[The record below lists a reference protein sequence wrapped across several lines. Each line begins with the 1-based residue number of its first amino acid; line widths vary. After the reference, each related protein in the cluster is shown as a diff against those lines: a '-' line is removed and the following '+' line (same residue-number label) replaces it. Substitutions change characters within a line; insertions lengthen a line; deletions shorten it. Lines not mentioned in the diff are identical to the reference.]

1 MIAPRLS
8 RAAASCLPLLASV
21 LALLIVPTAAP
32 RAAAG
37 EPSATPF
44 VQIRVDQVTPDV
56 VTTTSEPVVT
66 VSGIVTNVGDR
77 PVHDVMVRLEHAPAV
92 TSSAALRTS
101 LDGDTDQYQP
111 VADFLTV
118 ASELQRGQK
127 AGFTLSAPVR
137 SLTAPSLAI
146 ERPGVYP
153 LLVNVNGTPDYGAP
167 ARLDNARLL
176 LPVVGVP
183 PEQTA
188 TPADTVTSVVAPDT
202 SRPVQITM
210 LWPLADRPRLSPG
223 APGGTVPVRLMD
235 DELAASL
242 ASGGRLDILL
252 SSVEFATSRDVD
264 PDGAV
269 ARSLCLAVDPD
280 LLVTVNAMT
289 GGYVVSDAPD
299 SSAQQPGTPTHPGA
313 GQAAAV
319 SWLDRLRA
327 LAHRMCV
334 ASTTYAQ
341 ADLDAVQRVADPG
354 LTAAATSSAADI
366 VDQILGI
373 SSVRGA
379 ALMPDGPLTP
389 RVIDLLNSTGIPVTV
404 AAADI
409 SELDGVN
416 RAPATADL
424 VPRRLAPHVA
434 VAPFDPAVGAALAAA
449 GIDPSAPTYLGAAL
463 AVRLRHDSDTARR
476 QDALGSMLWRSL
488 QLNAAPRVQILM
500 PPAAWNLSATD
511 AQAIL
516 TTLATSIR
524 SGLAVP
530 RPLPAVIADTQ
541 AVATAPPPIRTDTA
555 AHGRFDDDVTAQI
568 AAEAGR
574 VWGLTAALT
583 SDARTGLTGAAYTA
597 PLREDMLRAVSQSEP
612 PDTRNG
618 LAHQRLDV
626 LGHAIDDLFGAVT
639 IVNPGGSYTLA
650 TEHSPLPL
658 ALHNGLGVPIRVR
671 LQVDAPPGMSV
682 TDIGEIELPPG
693 YLPLRVPIEVN
704 FTQRVAVDVSLHT
717 PDGLPLGEPVRLSV
731 HSNAYGKVLFAIT
744 MTAAAVLVTLAGRR
758 LWHRF
763 RGQPDPADLDRPDP
777 GDARYVSDRG
787 TAHRVDQEHR
797 V

>member
-1 MIAPRLS
+1 
-8 RAAASCLPLLASV
+8 
-21 LALLIVPTAAP
+21 
-32 RAAAG
+32 
-37 EPSATPF
+37 
-44 VQIRVDQVTPDV
+44 
-56 VTTTSEPVVT
+56 
-66 VSGIVTNVGDR
+66 
-77 PVHDVMVRLEHAPAV
+77 
-92 TSSAALRTS
+92 
-101 LDGDTDQYQP
+101 
-111 VADFLTV
+111 
-118 ASELQRGQK
+118 
-127 AGFTLSAPVR
+127 
-137 SLTAPSLAI
+137 
-146 ERPGVYP
+146 
-153 LLVNVNGTPDYGAP
+153 
-167 ARLDNARLL
+167 
-176 LPVVGVP
+176 
-183 PEQTA
+183 
-188 TPADTVTSVVAPDT
+188 
-202 SRPVQITM
+202 
-210 LWPLADRPRLSPG
+210 
-223 APGGTVPVRLMD
+223 MD

-424 VPRRLAPHVA
+424 VPRRLAPTWRSHRSTR
-434 VAPFDPAVGAALAAA
+434 
-449 GIDPSAPTYLGAAL
+449 PSAPHWPPPVST
-463 AVRLRHDSDTARR
+463 RARR
-476 QDALGSMLWRSL
+476 PTWGRAGGT
-488 QLNAAPRVQILM
+488 AAPRFGHRA
-500 PPAAWNLSATD
+500 PPGRAGLDVVAQFATQRRAARPDPDATGGLEFVRHRRPSHPHHLGHLDSVWIGGSA
-511 AQAIL
+511 
-516 TTLATSIR
+516 
-524 SGLAVP
+524 P
-530 RPLPAVIADTQ
+530 
-541 AVATAPPPIRTDTA
+541 TASRDRRHPGGRHGTPPIRTDTA

-612 PDTRNG
+612 RIPATGWPTNG
-618 LAHQRLDV
+618 WTFS
-626 LGHAIDDLFGAVT
+626 G
-639 IVNPGGSYTLA
+639 
-650 TEHSPLPL
+650 
-658 ALHNGLGVPIRVR
+658 
-671 LQVDAPPGMSV
+671 
-682 TDIGEIELPPG
+682 
-693 YLPLRVPIEVN
+693 
-704 FTQRVAVDVSLHT
+704 T
-717 PDGLPLGEPVRLSV
+717 PSTTC
-731 HSNAYGKVLFAIT
+731 S
-744 MTAAAVLVTLAGRR
+744 
-758 LWHRF
+758 
-763 RGQPDPADLDRPDP
+763 
-777 GDARYVSDRG
+777 ARSRS
-787 TAHRVDQEHR
+787 
-797 V
+797 